1 MPFLK
6 LQSNAKTTSKINKL
20 KEYKQYETKK
30 TKRIPTKGILKLEF

>member
-1 MPFLK
+1 MMPFLK

-30 TKRIPTKGILKLEF
+30 QKGFQQRESLS